1 MADQIDWVALAVFL
15 FFFILVTV
23 MGFFA
28 ARWKAGP
35 VSEHLDEWGLGGR
48 QFGTWITWFL
58 VGGDFYT
65 AYTVI
70 AVPALVYAVGAYGFF
85 ALPYT
90 IIVYPF
96 VFAVMPVLWKV
107 AHANGH
113 VTAADVVHGTY
124 NSRGLELAV
133 AITGLVATMPYIAL
147 QLIGMGVVI
156 KAMGLTG
163 ELPLVA
169 AFVILALYTYSSGLR
184 APALIAF
191 VKDIM
196 IYIVVLVA
204 VVIVPAK
211 LGGYGAVFAAAND
224 AFTAKGGATGLIL
237 KPAQML
243 PYATLALGSA
253 LAAFMYPHTL
263 TGIFASKSADT
274 IRKNAILLPAYTLLL
289 GLIAL
294 MGYMAYAANI
304 KVTSNNDVVP
314 VLFKVLF
321 PSWFAGFAFAAI
333 AIGALVPAAVM
344 SIGAANLFTRN
355 VWKSYVDP
363 GISHAGEAAVAKIAS
378 LVVKLGALAF
388 TLFLPTQYALDLQL
402 LGGLWI
408 LQTFPALVF
417 GLFTRWFRAEGL
429 LLGWAVGILWGS
441 WTAWSNGLKAA
452 RDHRPR
458 RRQLCVLCRAR
469 RADPQCRRRGDHHPH
484 RRAGLAR
491 PARRYCS
498 ILILAALATSPQRA
512 MSAARIFAKIP
523 PTSCRPIRCRAVL
536 GARSHPATA
545 RSASIRPRA
554 FLTIAGGVAFGA
566 KMPLHNT
573 ASTSAPASFKV
584 GTSGRSSI
592 RLGVATAKRARRAAL
607 DLADHRAGIRDGRGD
622 LPGNHRQHRL
632 VGALVGNDLHRRAGL
647 LLEQLGH
654 QLERGG

>member
-1 MADQIDWVALAVFL
+1 MAEIDGVALSIFI
-15 FFFILVTV
+15 FFFALVTV

-35 VSEHLDEWGLGGR
+35 VNEHLDEWGLGGR

-58 VGGDFYT
+58 IGGDFYT

-96 VFAVMPVLWKV
+96 VFAIMPILWKV
-107 AHANGH
+107 AHKNGY

-124 NSRGLELAV
+124 NSRGLELVV
-133 AITGLVATMPYIAL
+133 ALTGIVATMPYIAL

-163 ELPLVA
+163 EWPLIA
-169 AFVILALYTYSSGLR
+169 AFIILALYTYSSGLR

-204 VVIVPAK
+204 VVIVPYK
-211 LGGYGAVFAAAND
+211 LGGYGAVFSAAND
-224 AFTAKGGATGLIL
+224 AFTAKGGATGILL
-237 KPAQML
+237 KPSQYL

-253 LAAFMYPHTL
+253 FAAFMYPHTL
-263 TGIFASKSADT
+263 TGVFASKSADT

-294 MGYMAYAANI
+294 LGYMGHAA
-304 KVTSNNDVVP
+304 KLKLSSPNDVVP
-314 VLFKVLF
+314 MLFQTLF

-355 VWKSYVDP
+355 VWKSYVNPD
-363 GISHAGEAAVAKIAS
+363 ITHAGEASVAKITS
-378 LVVKLGALAF
+378 LVVKVGALAF
-388 TLFLPTQYALDLQL
+388 ILFLPVQFALDLQL

-429 LLGWAVGILWGS
+429 LLGWAAGIGWGS
-441 WTAWSNGLKAA
+441 WTAWSNGMKPLAS
-452 RDHRPR
+452 
-458 RRQLCVLCRAR
+458 LTLG
-469 RADPQCRRRGDHHPH
+469 GDTYTFFV
-484 RRAGLAR
+484 GLGA
-491 PARRYCS
+491 
-498 ILILAALATSPQRA
+498 LILNIVVAAVATALLR
-512 MSAARIFAKIP
+512 M
-523 PTSCRPIRCRAVL
+523 VL
-536 GARSHPATA
+536 PEGKGATA
-545 RSASIRPRA
+545 RS
-554 FLTIAGGVAFGA
+554 
-566 KMPLHNT
+566 
-573 ASTSAPASFKV
+573 
-584 GTSGRSSI
+584 
-592 RLGVATAKRARRAAL
+592 
-607 DLADHRAGIRDGRGD
+607 
-622 LPGNHRQHRL
+622 
-632 VGALVGNDLHRRAGL
+632 
-647 LLEQLGH
+647 
-654 QLERGG
+654 

>member
-1 MADQIDWVALAVFL
+1 MRTDLDQTALAVFL
-15 FFFILVTV
+15 FFFALVTV
-23 MGFFA
+23 MGFVA
-28 ARWKAGP
+28 ARWRRPKTLD
-35 VSEHLDEWGLGGR
+35 HLDEWGLGGR

-70 AVPALVYAVGAYGFF
+70 AVPALVYTVGAYGFF

-113 VTAADVVHGTY
+113 VTAADVVYGTY

-133 AITGLVATMPYIAL
+133 AITGMVATMPYIAL

-163 ELPLVA
+163 ELPIVA
-169 AFVILALYTYSSGLR
+169 AFIILALYTYSSGLR

-204 VVIVPAK
+204 VVVVPAK

-224 AFTAKGGATGLIL
+224 AFAAKGGATGRIL

-294 MGYMAYAANI
+294 LGYMAYAAQI
-304 KVTSNNDVVP
+304 KVSSPNDVVP
-314 VLFKVLF
+314 ALFKALF
-321 PSWFAGFAFAAI
+321 PSWFAGFAFSAI

-355 VWKSYVDP
+355 VWKSYVNP

-378 LVVKLGALAF
+378 LVVKLGALLF
-388 TLFLPTQYALDLQL
+388 ILFLPTQYALDLQL

-417 GLFTRWFRAEGL
+417 SLFTRWFRAEGL
-429 LLGWAVGILWGS
+429 LLGWVAGILWGS
-441 WTAWSNGLKAA
+441 WTAWSNGLK
-452 RDHRPR
+452 P
-458 RRQLCVLCRAR
+458 
-469 RADPQCRRRGDHHPH
+469 
-484 RRAGLAR
+484 LA
-491 PARRYCS
+491 S
-498 ILILAALATSPQRA
+498 IDLGGVSYVFYVGFGALILNVIVAAIATLVLEWMRPDRRPSA
-512 MSAARIFAKIP
+512 M
-523 PTSCRPIRCRAVL
+523 
-536 GARSHPATA
+536 ARS
-545 RSASIRPRA
+545 
-554 FLTIAGGVAFGA
+554 
-566 KMPLHNT
+566 
-573 ASTSAPASFKV
+573 
-584 GTSGRSSI
+584 
-592 RLGVATAKRARRAAL
+592 
-607 DLADHRAGIRDGRGD
+607 
-622 LPGNHRQHRL
+622 
-632 VGALVGNDLHRRAGL
+632 
-647 LLEQLGH
+647 
-654 QLERGG
+654 